1 MVVHVIPIPAG
12 TGVRYELYCPS
23 AGADDA
29 AAGADV
35 GPEAGDPREA
45 PGMLARWSQ
54 RFSATIRDAERRQ
67 GRPSDEAPAAGR
79 LARLQE
85 WMVGWIAERVAEQ
98 RLLWNLRRETDVELA
113 HADDVSFDEV
123 MGLVRQS
130 LKADYDRHRRW
141 LVVDSIGL
149 VISGLLA
156 LVPGPNLVAYF
167 FVFRVGGHWF
177 SMRGAAQGL
186 SRIAWRSR
194 PEPALRDL
202 RTAVVEEPR
211 GHALRIRSLAEVL
224 DLPDLPAFIARMTA
238 GGR

>member
-23 AGADDA
+23 AGTAEAEA
-29 AAGADV
+29 AA
-35 GPEAGDPREA
+35 EAGEPREPREA
-45 PGMLARWSQ
+45 PGLFARWKQ
-54 RFSATIRDAERRQ
+54 RFSTTIRDAEQRQ
-67 GRPSDEAPAAGR
+67 GRPSAEAPAGR

-85 WMVGWIAERVAEQ
+85 WMLGWIAERVAEQ
-98 RLLWNLRRETDVELA
+98 RLLWNLRGETAVDLA
-113 HADDVSFDEV
+113 HADDVPFDEV
-123 MGLVRQS
+123 MAMVRQS
-130 LKADYDRHRRW
+130 LKADYDRHQRW

-156 LVPGPNLVAYF
+156 LIPGPNLVAYF

-177 SMRGAAQGL
+177 SMRGATQGL

-202 RTAVVEEPR
+202 RTAVVEDPR
-211 GHALRIRSLAEVL
+211 GHALRIRPLADAL